1 MNFECTFIPPDL
13 SESSALEPPVA
24 AFKLLMPWCDAGGGL
39 FYNSNTVGSGDQN
52 VSPMVQDVLSAVPPA
67 APLWFFNFEM
77 PLSAFQIE
85 LFLPRSGTKN
95 TGCTPFSYIQLR
107 KPFFCNHS
115 STVCC
120 FNCKIATS
128 VMTML
133 LLKPLKFKQRVF
145 ISKIIHAAYTY
156 TAEDVWNLITGGGD
170 ITKPTALIASY
181 TPTTISVI

>member
-1 MNFECTFIPPDL
+1 MIAL
-13 SESSALEPPVA
+13 SSRLIFQLSAIEPAEA
-24 AFKLLMPWCDAGGGL
+24 AFKLLMPRCDAVGGL

-52 VSPMVQDVLSAVPPA
+52 VSPLVQDVLSAGPPA
-67 APLWFFNFEM
+67 APLWFFNFKM

-95 TGCTPFSYIQLR
+95 IGCTLFSYIQLR

-115 STVCC
+115 PTVCC
-120 FNCKIATS
+120 LKTS

-133 LLKPLKFKQRVF
+133 LLNPGKFKQRVF

-156 TAEDVWNLITGGGD
+156 TAEDVWTNYEGGVGD